1 MTKNNIIFKSLKYNL
16 KNHLSLILSY
26 IFISFIIYQLGV
38 ILCNADYNIT
48 GIKPMVVLLYV
59 TLVIFSFVFI
69 NYVIIAYNKSR
80 SKEFG
85 IYLSLGLE
93 KKDIYKSIFIEN
105 TILMVISSVIGIGIS
120 MIITQS
126 LDIIITDIEYF
137 DKISLHFNILN
148 LFMTIVILMLMYI
161 FTNVNSIR
169 KIKKS
174 NITYIINDE
183 NIGNKT
189 TGKFILLLLGCILFI
204 SIFFIG
210 ILDVNNMID
219 STIISNMRYVLY
231 FIAIYLIISNASYFF
246 NYKAKKNV
254 KYYYNNIL
262 HLMDINY
269 MFNQYKRVVYLTSI
283 TVFIGLLISGSMA
296 GSFYTNLDY
305 TRKMNPNDL
314 QIIQSKD
321 EIFNYK
327 ELDLNLQAKY
337 EFDAVSYDGNFYIDN
352 NTIDEDLKTD
362 IITNRDE
369 AVIYGLSQEVDIR
382 KDILLNNEEIINI
395 QIKGNE
401 DKVLI
406 NGYQV
411 YGVSKEIFSKM
422 KSCSEE
428 YHIVTFLKDKNIE
441 LKEKILID
449 YINLNKLDVKVKSA
463 TMGSKNA
470 MKDQISY
477 SFLILLLTITFFFA
491 SGAVIYFKVF
501 IDIDKNKKKFMKLKL
516 LGTERKDIIKT
527 IKKDIS
533 LIFIMTYIFGGLS
546 AYIWL
551 IISFSN
557 RPHLFISM
565 LGLSLWFILFT
576 LIIRFFYIIVTR
588 KLIRIN
594 C

>member
-491 SGAVIYFKVF
+491 SGAVMYFKVF

-565 LGLSLWFILFT
+565 IGLSLWFVLFT